1 MADAASSAADGL
13 LGGQPYAARL
23 ARASVKAG
31 YLHGLGENHQ
41 WKRRFFVLKPTTML
55 YYFGSDADEEPL
67 GCVDVEA
74 FTSVSC
80 RDVEKDGRVTIEL
93 ARAAPPGT
101 DNAKPLIFSL
111 RAPGEAEGYGW
122 IDALKGSSYARLKEA
137 NEVMRQQCDDY
148 AADISSLERAA
159 AAASEAEAQ
168 AKRSSLAAD
177 ARRQRVLDG
186 VASIY
191 ERGCAQ
197 RNDAVKLVPG
207 DDDALLAAVEAL
219 VDAHA
224 HDLAEIQREAA
235 AAVVQRADAGRHLAA
250 ELAEARQAARDAQAD
265 VQALRTANNGLRA
278 RHKLLVRE
286 VKKTRSAVAA
296 GPPAAAG
303 PPEAEEDAA
312 PSDDALQGDDTSQ
325 EDAAPPAPEPAAPP
339 ADDAAARRAADAR
352 RAAFRADVRAALDLR
367 VAQTAAAE
375 FQRSG
380 LSAKEDD
387 DAVAGAPD
395 ERWLERDEDAPIAGL
410 PGVQNLVYERP
421 TIGINFEVRESA
433 LVVSGTTEAYDTT
446 LAKPV
451 AGSRLAALNGE
462 SCVGE
467 APEVVMGRLRNA
479 PRPLELEFWSSGV
492 GGAAAAG
499 VGHSD

>member
-1 MADAASSAADGL
+1 MLQGLGARLADAASSAADGL

-80 RDVEKDGRVTIEL
+80 REVHQDGRVTIEL
-93 ARAAPPGT
+93 ARAAPPGA

-111 RAPGEAEGYGW
+111 RAPGESEGYGW

-137 NEVMRQQCDDY
+137 NEVMRQQCDDF

-159 AAASEAEAQ
+159 AAASEAEQQ
-168 AKRSSLAAD
+168 AKRSALAAD

-191 ERGCAQ
+191 EKAQ
-197 RNDAVKLVPG
+197 RDGVKPPVPG

-219 VDAHA
+219 LDAHSA
-224 HDLAEIQREAA
+224 DLAAIKQEHEAQAEKRRE
-235 AAVVQRADAGRHLAA
+235 AGRHLAA
-250 ELAEARQAARDAQAD
+250 ELAEAQQQARDAQAD
-265 VQALRTANNGLRA
+265 VAALRTANDALRA

-286 VKKTRSAVAA
+286 VKKSRSAQA
-296 GPPAAAG
+296 GPPA
-303 PPEAEEDAA
+303 EEDEA
-312 PSDDALQGDDTSQ
+312 SQ
-325 EDAAPPAPEPAAPP
+325 EEAPAAPEPIAPP
-339 ADDAAARRAADAR
+339 SPEPEDDEEAARASDAR
-352 RAAFRADVRAALDLR
+352 RAAFRADVRKALDLT
-367 VAQTAAAE
+367 VAKTAAAE
-375 FQRSG
+375 FERRG
-380 LSAKEDD
+380 LSAPND
-387 DAVAGAPD
+387 DATIDSEKPD
-395 ERWLERDEDAPIAGL
+395 ESWLEADADAPIAGL
-410 PGVQNLVYERP
+410 PGVQVLRYEKA
-421 TIGINFEVRESA
+421 TIGINFEVREAA
-433 LVVSGTTEAYDTT
+433 LVVSGTTDAYDAA
-446 LAKPV
+446 LEKPAV
-451 AGSRLAALNGE
+451 GSRLAALNGE

-467 APEVVMGRLRNA
+467 APDVVMERLRNA
-479 PRPLELEFWSSGV
+479 SRPLELEFWSRGV
-492 GGAAAAG
+492 KA
-499 VGHSD
+499 S